1 MPSGKCIS
9 ALWKAEVRGNKEQ
22 GNKETKKQVR
32 TKEQGNRET
41 REQRNKER
49 TCHLA
54 SVYWHFGSPRSVGT
68 PREIDKSLGPRKA
81 PSRPWTFTVRNS
93 MDLICQ
99 VEYKWKHRYKLWHKY
114 SPQGLEWNPS
124 FQLPLSSLSLQ
135 IPDLKKIKRW
145 SWTYVPKILVAI
157 FLPGS
162 R

>member
-81 PSRPWTFTVRNS
+81 PSRP
-93 MDLICQ
+93 
-99 VEYKWKHRYKLWHKY
+99 
-114 SPQGLEWNPS
+114 
-124 FQLPLSSLSLQ
+124 
-135 IPDLKKIKRW
+135 
-145 SWTYVPKILVAI
+145 
-157 FLPGS
+157 
-162 R
+162 